1 MCGSMSLMTVMSV
14 VSFSEGLDHFDVFGY
29 RAGPDAL
36 DVLGVHDGL
45 YS

>member
-14 VSFSEGLDHFDVFGY
+14 VSFREGLDHFDVFGY
-29 RAGPDAL
+29 RAGLDGL